1 MKALEIT
8 SGIFAVF
15 FIAIIVI
22 LCVSIGPMILI
33 WAVNSI
39 ALAGG
44 SAFYI
49 PHSAWTYFLAI
60 VFMWVA
66 KATISN

>member
-1 MKALEIT
+1 MKLEEII
-8 SGIFAVF
+8 SGIAGAFLIV
-15 FIAIIVI
+15 IIVI

>member
-22 LCVSIGPMILI
+22 LCASIGPMILI

-60 VFMWVA
+60 VFMWLA